1 MARSQAFDIVLAS
14 ASPRR
19 TALMTEWGIEH
30 GVLASTVEE
39 AHPPEIDTDI
49 LTERLA
55 LQKARDVAERIGRI
69 DPSRPT
75 FVLGADT
82 LVSRDGLHLGKPRNV
97 EDAVAMLLGS
107 SGRELSVLTG
117 VALVR
122 AADGRFWVG
131 HERSF
136 VRMKPYSPAEALA
149 YAAGGEPNDKA
160 GAFAVQGDGA
170 RLVES
175 VTGSYSNVVGLP
187 RRLVFLLLDTAL
199 RDTGAPR

>member
-1 MARSQAFDIVLAS
+1 MARSQAFQLVLAA

-39 AHPPEIDTDI
+39 AHPPEIDTDV
-49 LTERLA
+49 LTEQLA
-55 LQKARDVAERIGRI
+55 LRKALDVAGRVGRN
-69 DPSRPT
+69 DALRPA

-82 LVSRDGLHLGKPRNV
+82 LVSRDGLHLGKPRDAA
-97 EDAVAMLLGS
+97 DAVAMLQGS

-131 HERSF
+131 HERRL
-136 VRMKPYSPAEALA
+136 VRMHPYSRAEAEA
-149 YAAGGEPNDKA
+149 YVAGGEPSDKA
-160 GAFAVQGDGA
+160 GGFAVQGEGG

-175 VTGSYSNVVGLP
+175 VAGSYSNVVGLP

-199 RDTGAPR
+199 RDTGARR